1 MILDKKDTQQK
12 TYNNE
17 NVIRNYIT
25 KLSNFFPSLLEQKK
39 SLERLKLIPKVSQNL
54 IVRFNFRRNGYSAD
68 LSDIHLS
75 RNQEEFL
82 K

>member
-12 TYNNE
+12 TYNN
-17 NVIRNYIT
+17 
-25 KLSNFFPSLLEQKK
+25 FPSLLEQKK
-39 SLERLKLIPKVSQNL
+39 SLERSKLIPKVSQNL
-54 IVRFNFRRNGYSAD
+54 IVWFNFRRNGYSAD

>member
-39 SLERLKLIPKVSQNL
+39 SLERSKLIPQVSQNL
-54 IVRFNFRRNGYSAD
+54 IVWFNFRRNGYSAD